1 MRTRADSAPTGA
13 GTNASRHVKAL
24 HGAVAV
30 RDASR
35 MTDTT
40 QQPEDE
46 QQPGLDQLTEP
57 STEKEPDEVPLAPT
71 PHDPDPDHRAVGIG
85 VIGGPQ
91 ADTDDSDTD
100 DSGRDDDEP

>member
-1 MRTRADSAPTGA
+1 
-13 GTNASRHVKAL
+13 
-24 HGAVAV
+24 
-30 RDASR
+30 

-40 QQPEDE
+40 QQPDDE
-46 QQPGLDQLTEP
+46 QQPSLDQLTEP

-91 ADTDDSDTD
+91 TDTEDTDTDDTDTD
-100 DSGRDDDEP
+100 DSGHDDSDSEAE